1 MGDDP
6 LEEVPRVRVAIVED
20 HELLAQSLGA
30 ALKDEGLDVHL
41 AMGPA
46 ADDIVA
52 ATDQHKPDLVLLD
65 LHLGEDIG
73 MSIPL
78 IRPITQR
85 GGRVVML
92 TGSTDTVELAS
103 CVEQGA
109 VGVLNKSMSFDALLA
124 AVRETLSG
132 GTLLT
137 AHQREELLS
146 VLRRSRRDSE
156 QRQAPFNS
164 LTPREQEVLAS
175 LMDGAAAETIAKTSF
190 VSVATVRSQIRSILS
205 KLGVNSQL
213 AAVALARKAG
223 WPQPPSR

>member
-1 MGDDP
+1 MR
-6 LEEVPRVRVAIVED
+6 LMIVED

-30 ALKDEGLDVHL
+30 ALREEGLDVHL
-41 AMGPA
+41 ATGPA
-46 ADDIVA
+46 ADDIMA
-52 ATDQHKPDLVLLD
+52 AADEHRPDVILLD
-65 LHLGEDIG
+65 LHLGDRIG
-73 MSIPL
+73 TSVRL
-78 IRPITQR
+78 IRPFTQR

-92 TGSTDTVELAS
+92 TGSTDPVELAS

-109 VGVLNKSMSFDALLA
+109 VGVLNKSMSFDALLE
-124 AVRETLSG
+124 AVRETLDG

-146 VLRRSRRDSE
+146 VLRRSRREDD
-156 QRQAPFNS
+156 QRQGPFKA
-164 LTPREQEVLAS
+164 LTPREQEVLMS

-190 VSVATVRSQIRSILS
+190 VSVATVRSQIRSILA

-223 WPQPPSR
+223 WPPAGHH

>member
-1 MGDDP
+1 MR
-6 LEEVPRVRVAIVED
+6 LMIVED

-30 ALKDEGLDVHL
+30 ALRDAGLDVHL
-41 AMGPA
+41 ATGPA

-52 ATDQHKPDLVLLD
+52 AADEHKPDVVLLD
-65 LHLGEDIG
+65 LYLGETIG
-73 MSIPL
+73 TSISL

-92 TGSTDTVELAS
+92 TGSTNAVDIAS

-109 VGVLNKSMSFDALLA
+109 VGVLNKSMSFDALLE
-124 AVRETLSG
+124 AVRATVQG

-137 AHQREELLS
+137 PHQREELLS
-146 VLRRSRRDSE
+146 VLRRSRREGE
-156 QRQAPFNS
+156 QRQAPLKS
-164 LTPREQEVLAS
+164 LTPREQEVLMS
-175 LMDGAAAETIAKTSF
+175 LMDGVAAEAIAKTSF

-223 WPQPPSR
+223 WPPVPSR